1 MRVAVAGA
9 GIVGLACAAELVSRG
24 HDVRVFDP
32 MPASGATHA
41 AAGMIAPAGEA
52 WHGELPL
59 LRLGLASAQ
68 LWPEYAARLGALTGT
83 DVDFRPHGTLMVG
96 QDHDDLQEVRRRLE
110 VLSAEGVEFRELGRR
125 DLREREPGL
134 CRAAG
139 GALLP
144 EDHNVNPR
152 RVAQA
157 LLRVVGDRV
166 VRTTVE
172 EVDATG
178 GRVVLGDSTGF
189 ACDAV
194 VVATGAAARRWVPQV
209 RPVKGE
215 TIRLLVRDG
224 PRHVLRAQVH
234 GEAVYLVPR
243 SDGEIVVG
251 ATEEEHD
258 TVATPTLGPVLRL
271 LNAARALVPGLET
284 ADILDITAR
293 HRPGTPDNGPLLGL
307 AASDSPLRQV
317 LAVGH
322 FRGGV
327 LLAPLTALAVR
338 AYVEGGAVPEAALAF
353 TPDRFEPTSDA
364 HQSTNSRKGTVAS

>member
-9 GIVGLACAAELVSRG
+9 GIVGLACAAELLSRG

-32 MPASGATHA
+32 KPAYGATHA

-52 WHGELPL
+52 WHGELSL

-83 DVDFRPHGTLMVG
+83 DVDFRTHGTLMVG

-110 VLSAEGVEFRELGRR
+110 VLTVHGVDFRELGRK

-134 CRAAG
+134 SRASG

-144 EDHNVNPR
+144 ADHHVNPR

-157 LLRVVGDRV
+157 LLRVVGDRL
-166 VRTTVE
+166 VRTTVDE
-172 EVDATG
+172 IDPSG
-178 GRVVLGDSTGF
+178 SRLVLGDSTSF

-194 VVATGAAARRWVPQV
+194 VVATGAAARRWVPEV

-215 TIRLLVRDG
+215 TIRLLVQDG

-243 SDGEIVVG
+243 ADGEIVVG

-258 TVATPTLGPVLRL
+258 AVPNPTVGPVLRL

-307 AASDSPLRQV
+307 ADPDRPLRQV

-327 LLAPLTALAVR
+327 LLAPLTALAVS
-338 AYVEGGAVPEAALAF
+338 AYVEGESVPEAALPF
-353 TPDRFEPTSDA
+353 TPDRFEHAARA
-364 HQSTNSRKGTVAS
+364 HRATNSRKGTPA